1 MLPHTFPGIPSN
13 NEVQIEGIAYIF
25 CGLWI
30 SSVLA
35 CLCVTSQL
43 NSTAPGSIPGVGYAN
58 NPKRLLMAMVPR
70 RPTTST
76 SPTRPRRPMMPGS
89 QQRQGGQPG
98 ALGPGLPAL
107 RILPWFDSRC
117 WLRRRP
123 PCQGGQRRQQRR
135 GPWLRLACT
144 EDNPAVHPSIHY
156 PLYAWQLSA
165 PLHLAQAGWP
175 SRPEYG
181 KHMIESTTNS

>member
-1 MLPHTFPGIPSN
+1 MPVRYISTQLNGPWFDSRWSLRLMGPDERSTTAAALALRWMVADHRSTTAAALAPYFPGIQCN
-13 NEVQIEGIAYIF
+13 KEVQVEGIAYSF

-107 RILPWFDSRC
+107 RILPWFDLRC
-117 WLRRRP
+117 WLRLRP
-123 PCQGGQRRQQRR
+123 TMPR
-135 GPWLRLACT
+135 G
-144 EDNPAVHPSIHY
+144 Y
-156 PLYAWQLSA
+156 
-165 PLHLAQAGWP
+165 
-175 SRPEYG
+175 
-181 KHMIESTTNS
+181 